1 MLEDKNENT
10 TFTLFFNRK
19 EFFYFQ
25 KRKQKEI
32 AMSKFHAFTLIE
44 SWFCMEK
51 TKKGNAWALIPLLVF
66 VGLFLGVGIGTGDFS
81 TMPLNV
87 AILVASIVALI
98 LNRKETFHKKVEVF
112 TKGAGHSNIILMM
125 LIFILAGAFSQTTE
139 DMGGVQ
145 STVNLGLSLIPEN
158 LIIVGLFIICMFVS
172 LSMGTSVGTV
182 AAIAPVGFGLSQA
195 TDVSAAITM
204 ATVVGGAMFGDN
216 LSMISDTTIAAVRTQ
231 KTKMSDKFKVNIKI
245 VLPGAIFTIIAL
257 WFLTNGAQIDAT
269 KSYDYN
275 IIKVLPY
282 LMVLILAL
290 IGINVI
296 IVLIG
301 GIALSAI
308 IGLIDGSFGWTGLL
322 GSISK
327 GIIGME
333 DIAMIALLIGGLVAL
348 IQHNGGITWLL
359 HFVRN
364 RVKSKRGAELG
375 IAGLVSAADIST
387 ANNTISILMAGPLA
401 KEISEEYDV
410 DPRKSA
416 SILDMFASCFQG
428 LLPYSPQLI
437 AAAGVASISPF
448 ELLPYSIYP
457 MILGVC
463 GLIAIFFNLPR
474 LNKK

>member
-1 MLEDKNENT
+1 
-10 TFTLFFNRK
+10 
-19 EFFYFQ
+19 
-25 KRKQKEI
+25 
-32 AMSKFHAFTLIE
+32 
-44 SWFCMEK
+44 MEE
-51 TKKGNAWALIPLLVF
+51 TKKGNAWALIPLIIF
-66 VGLFLGVGIGTGDFS
+66 VGMFLGVGIITGDFT

-87 AILVASIVALI
+87 AILVATIVGLV
-98 LNRKETFHKKVEVF
+98 LNRKESFQKKVEIF

-125 LIFILAGAFSQTTE
+125 LIFLLAGAFSQTTE
-139 DMGGVQ
+139 DMGGVK

-158 LIIVGLFIICMFVS
+158 LIIVGLFVICMFVS

-245 VLPGAIFTIIAL
+245 VLPGAIFTVIVL
-257 WFLTNGAQIDAT
+257 WFLTNGAQIDAS
-269 KSYDYN
+269 KSYDYDL
-275 IIKVLPY
+275 IKVVPY
-282 LMVLILAL
+282 LFVLILAL
-290 IGINVI
+290 FGVNVI

-301 GIALSAI
+301 GIILSAI
-308 IGLIDGSFGWTGLL
+308 IGLFYGTFDWIGLL
-322 GSISK
+322 SSISK
-327 GIIGME
+327 GIIGKE
-333 DIAMIALLIGGLVAL
+333 DIAIIALLIGGLVAL

-359 HFVRN
+359 NFVRN

-375 IAGLVSAADIST
+375 IAGLVSVADIST
-387 ANNTISILMAGPLA
+387 ANNTISILMAGSLA
-401 KEISEEYDV
+401 KDISDEYGV

-448 ELLPYSIYP
+448 ELVPYAIYP
-457 MILGVC
+457 MILGIC
-463 GLIAIFFNLPR
+463 GLIAIAFRLPR
-474 LNKK
+474 LDKK

>member
-1 MLEDKNENT
+1 
-10 TFTLFFNRK
+10 
-19 EFFYFQ
+19 
-25 KRKQKEI
+25 
-32 AMSKFHAFTLIE
+32 
-44 SWFCMEK
+44 MEE
-51 TKKGNAWALIPLLVF
+51 TKKGNAWALIPLIIF
-66 VGLFLGVGIGTGDFS
+66 VGMFLGVGIITGDFT

-87 AILVASIVALI
+87 AILVATIVGLV
-98 LNRKETFHKKVEVF
+98 LNRKESFQKKVEIF

-125 LIFILAGAFSQTTE
+125 LIFLLAGAFSQTTE
-139 DMGGVQ
+139 DMGGVK

-158 LIIVGLFIICMFVS
+158 LIIVGLFVICMFVS

-245 VLPGAIFTIIAL
+245 VLPGAIFTVIVL
-257 WFLTNGAQIDAT
+257 WFLTNGAQIDAS
-269 KSYDYN
+269 KSYDYDF
-275 IIKVLPY
+275 IKVVPY
-282 LMVLILAL
+282 LFVLILAL
-290 IGINVI
+290 FGVNVI

-301 GIALSAI
+301 GIILSAI
-308 IGLIDGSFGWTGLL
+308 IGLFYGTFDWIGLL
-322 GSISK
+322 SSISK

-333 DIAMIALLIGGLVAL
+333 DIAIIALLIGGLVAL

-359 HFVRN
+359 NFVRN

-375 IAGLVSAADIST
+375 IAGLVSVADIST
-387 ANNTISILMAGPLA
+387 ANNTISILMAGSLA
-401 KEISEEYDV
+401 KDISDEYGV

-437 AAAGVASISPF
+437 AAAGVASVSPF
-448 ELLPYSIYP
+448 ELVPYAIYP
-457 MILGVC
+457 MILGIC
-463 GLIAIFFNLPR
+463 GLIAIAFRLPR
-474 LNKK
+474 LDKK

>member
-1 MLEDKNENT
+1 
-10 TFTLFFNRK
+10 
-19 EFFYFQ
+19 
-25 KRKQKEI
+25 
-32 AMSKFHAFTLIE
+32 
-44 SWFCMEK
+44 MEE
-51 TKKGNAWALIPLLVF
+51 TKKGNAWALIPLIIF
-66 VGLFLGVGIGTGDFS
+66 VGMFLGVGIITGDFT

-87 AILVASIVALI
+87 AILVATIVGLV
-98 LNRKETFHKKVEVF
+98 LNRKESFQKKVEIF

-125 LIFILAGAFSQTTE
+125 LIFLLAGAFSQTTE
-139 DMGGVQ
+139 DMGGVK

-158 LIIVGLFIICMFVS
+158 LIIVGLFVICMFVS

-245 VLPGAIFTIIAL
+245 VLPGAIITVIVL
-257 WFLTNGAQIDAT
+257 WFLTNGAQIDAS
-269 KSYDYN
+269 KSYDYDL
-275 IIKVLPY
+275 IKVVPY
-282 LMVLILAL
+282 LFVLILAL
-290 IGINVI
+290 FGVNVI

-301 GIALSAI
+301 GIILSAI
-308 IGLIDGSFGWTGLL
+308 IGLFYGTFDWIGLL
-322 GSISK
+322 NSISK

-333 DIAMIALLIGGLVAL
+333 DIAIIALLIGGLVAL

-359 HFVRN
+359 NFVRN

-375 IAGLVSAADIST
+375 IAGLVSVADIST

-401 KEISEEYDV
+401 KDISDEYGV

-448 ELLPYSIYP
+448 ELVPYAIYP
-457 MILGVC
+457 MILGIC
-463 GLIAIFFNLPR
+463 GLIAIAFRLPR
-474 LNKK
+474 LDKK

>member
-1 MLEDKNENT
+1 MV
-10 TFTLFFNRK
+10 
-19 EFFYFQ
+19 
-25 KRKQKEI
+25 EI
-32 AMSKFHAFTLIE
+32 LMFCLNLKE
-44 SWFCMEK
+44 SWFCMEE
-51 TKKGNAWALIPLLVF
+51 TKKGNAWALIPLIIF
-66 VGLFLGVGIGTGDFS
+66 VGMFLGVGIITGDFT

-87 AILVASIVALI
+87 AILVATIVGLV
-98 LNRKETFHKKVEVF
+98 LNRKESFQKKVEIF

-125 LIFILAGAFSQTTE
+125 LIFLLAGAFSQTTE
-139 DMGGVQ
+139 DMGGVK

-158 LIIVGLFIICMFVS
+158 LIIVGLFVICMFVS

-245 VLPGAIFTIIAL
+245 VLPGAIFTVIVL
-257 WFLTNGAQIDAT
+257 WFLTNGAQIDAS
-269 KSYDYN
+269 KSYDYDL
-275 IIKVLPY
+275 IKVVPY
-282 LMVLILAL
+282 LFILILAL
-290 IGINVI
+290 FGVNVI

-301 GIALSAI
+301 GIILSAI
-308 IGLIDGSFGWTGLL
+308 IGLFYGTFDWIGLL
-322 GSISK
+322 SSISK

-333 DIAMIALLIGGLVAL
+333 DIAIIALLIGGLVAL

-359 HFVRN
+359 NFVRN

-375 IAGLVSAADIST
+375 IAGLVSVADIST
-387 ANNTISILMAGPLA
+387 ANNTISILMAGSLA
-401 KEISEEYDV
+401 KDISDEYGV

-448 ELLPYSIYP
+448 ELVPYAIYP
-457 MILGVC
+457 MILGIC
-463 GLIAIFFNLPR
+463 GLIAIAFRLPR
-474 LNKK
+474 LDKK

>member
-1 MLEDKNENT
+1 MVEKLMFCLNLK
-10 TFTLFFNRK
+10 
-19 EFFYFQ
+19 
-25 KRKQKEI
+25 
-32 AMSKFHAFTLIE
+32 E
-44 SWFCMEK
+44 SWFCMEE
-51 TKKGNAWALIPLLVF
+51 TKKGNAWALIPLIIF
-66 VGLFLGVGIGTGDFS
+66 VGMFLGVGIITGDFT

-87 AILVASIVALI
+87 AILVATIVGLV
-98 LNRKETFHKKVEVF
+98 LNRKESFQKKVEIF

-125 LIFILAGAFSQTTE
+125 LIFLLAGAFSQTTE
-139 DMGGVQ
+139 DMGGVK

-158 LIIVGLFIICMFVS
+158 LIIVGLFVICMFVS

-245 VLPGAIFTIIAL
+245 VLPGAIFTVIVL
-257 WFLTNGAQIDAT
+257 WFLTNGAQIDAS
-269 KSYDYN
+269 KSYDYDL
-275 IIKVLPY
+275 IKVVPY
-282 LMVLILAL
+282 LFVLILAL
-290 IGINVI
+290 FGVNVI

-301 GIALSAI
+301 GIILSAI
-308 IGLIDGSFGWTGLL
+308 IGLFYGTFDWIGLL
-322 GSISK
+322 SSISK

-333 DIAMIALLIGGLVAL
+333 DIAIIALLIGGLVAL

-359 HFVRN
+359 NFVRN

-375 IAGLVSAADIST
+375 IAGLVSVADIST
-387 ANNTISILMAGPLA
+387 ANNTISILMAGSLA
-401 KEISEEYDV
+401 KDISDEYGV

-437 AAAGVASISPF
+437 AAAGVASVSPF
-448 ELLPYSIYP
+448 ELVPYAIYP
-457 MILGVC
+457 MILGIC
-463 GLIAIFFNLPR
+463 GLIAIAFRLPR
-474 LNKK
+474 LDKK